1 MKVET
6 AAIPTAWS
14 YEIKPGN
21 LILHQNS
28 GMDIWMMTGVDETE
42 EEDRF
47 TAILVC
53 PSKCTANYYGMTQIF
68 TPSKCRLYDG
78 EVNLKQKL

>member
-28 GMDIWMMTGVDETE
+28 GMDIWMITGVDETE
-42 EEDRF
+42 EEESSSKSSRRLIPS
-47 TAILVC
+47 AIPLW
-53 PSKCTANYYGMTQIF
+53 SI
-68 TPSKCRLYDG
+68 
-78 EVNLKQKL
+78 